1 VAHYFADRL
10 VEAIRD
16 RRTPGIVNIDPVLE
30 RLPAELHDTAT
41 SAGGGK
47 IDRDAA
53 VAAISDYCRRVIHV
67 VAPLV
72 PAVKLNIAYFERYH
86 APGIRAYRELIHEA
100 SQQGLIVIGDVK
112 RGDVGHTAELYARA
126 QLGRST
132 WADSEDAVGPDAV
145 TISGAFGWDGV
156 RPFVDIAREEGKG
169 LFVLVRT
176 SNESAAAIQD
186 VVMADGRKA
195 HDALASLVDQ
205 WSAASGTV
213 GDCGYSSVG
222 AVVATRDRADAAR
235 LRAAMP
241 NSIFLVPGYGAQG
254 GTAEDFAPY
263 LDSDGLGAL
272 VAAGRSV
279 IYAYQQP
286 SYQSRFGEDWEG
298 SVEQACR
305 DFVADLARVGC
316 E

>member
-1 VAHYFADRL
+1 MARCFADRL
-10 VEAIRD
+10 VEAVRD
-16 RRTPGIVNIDPVLE
+16 RRTPGIINMDPVLE
-30 RLPAELHDTAT
+30 RLPAELRDAATAE
-41 SAGGGK
+41 GGEK

-53 VAAISDYCRRVIHV
+53 VEAIQDFCRRVIRV

-86 APGIRAYRELIHEA
+86 APGIRAYRELIQEA

-126 QLGRST
+126 QLGRT
-132 WADSEDAVGPDAV
+132 AWANSEDTVGPDAV

-156 RPFVDIAREEGKG
+156 RPFVEIARDEEKG

-176 SNESAAAIQD
+176 SNVSAAEVQD
-186 VVMADGRKA
+186 VEMADGRKA
-195 HDALASLVDQ
+195 HDVLASLVDE
-205 WSAASGTV
+205 WAATSGTV

-222 AVVATRDRADAAR
+222 AVVATRDRADAVR
-235 LRAAMP
+235 LRAVMP
-241 NSIFLVPGYGAQG
+241 KSIFLVPGYGAQG

-279 IYAYQQP
+279 IYAYQQA

-305 DFVADLARVGC
+305 DFVADLARGVG
-316 E
+316 